1 MDITKQAEN
10 DVKIEGILSEVDL
23 REGEYDKNGRKMPY
37 IAGTIKVRVQQ
48 DINGVNTLS
57 EIPVRVFS
65 NKYTNAGKE
74 NPSYLNMKKV
84 ADGVG
89 FTSIAA
95 SSESSA
101 TCVRITGASLA
112 ENNFPSRNN
121 PEEII
126 TTSCINA
133 SFVNAVNRAEFCPE
147 ATFIGTL
154 VVGSIVE
161 EVDRNGD
168 STGRLV
174 VQGLI
179 PQYGGRID
187 MIKYIVASENAV
199 SHIQSYW
206 NQGDTVKVKGK
217 INFSSTTE
225 YFEEEMGFGD
235 PIRTARTK
243 SIHELIITSGSAG
256 ALDEEM
262 SYDITDVQRGLSE
275 RKQRIEAIKEKAKNS
290 PKKAEKTETKASNF
304 DF

>member
-1 MDITKQAEN
+1 
-10 DVKIEGILSEVDL
+10 
-23 REGEYDKNGRKMPY
+23 
-37 IAGTIKVRVQQ
+37 
-48 DINGVNTLS
+48 
-57 EIPVRVFS
+57 
-65 NKYTNAGKE
+65 
-74 NPSYLNMKKV
+74 MKKV

-101 TCVRITGASLA
+101 TCVRITGASLV
-112 ENNFPSRNN
+112 ENDFCSKSN
-121 PEEII
+121 PEEVI
-126 TTSCINA
+126 TTSSISA
-133 SFVNAVNRAEFCPE
+133 SFINAVNRAEFCPE
-147 ATFIGTL
+147 ATFVGTL
-154 VVGSIVE
+154 VVGSISE

-168 STGRLV
+168 TTGRLI

-179 PQYGGRID
+179 PQYGGRVD

-243 SIHELIITSGSAG
+243 SVHELIITSGSAG
-256 ALDEEM
+256 ALDEEL
-262 SYDITDVQRGLSE
+262 SYNITDIQNGLSE
-275 RKQRIEAIKEKAKNS
+275 RKQRIEAIKEKGKS
-290 PKKAEKTETKASNF
+290 TPKKAETKASNF